1 MFIAIGL
8 ALYSLRRIRIMRAI
22 GTLKGDDNFR
32 VVLKRVNS
40 LTLDFKDEKMSV
52 VGGSPAGSFKKGN
65 RTSEGGSMVV
75 DQMSIG

>member
-8 ALYSLRRIRIMRAI
+8 SLYSLRRIRIMRAI

-40 LTLDFKDEKMSV
+40 LTLDFKDEKM
-52 VGGSPAGSFKKGN
+52 
-65 RTSEGGSMVV
+65 
-75 DQMSIG
+75 

>member
-22 GTLKGDDNFR
+22 GKLKNDDSLR

-40 LTLDFKDEKMSV
+40 MTLEFKEEKMSINGSSRD
-52 VGGSPAGSFKKGN
+52 GGSFMDINRTNTDVGSF
-65 RTSEGGSMVV
+65 
-75 DQMSIG
+75 